1 MENKQCDGSWDF
13 LLNASGTDIYDVN
26 NALSISGFEESIKY
40 SPFTELDCIL
50 MHRYGKNDPVGY
62 GQFID
67 DICEDL
73 SIKTE
78 SRGDSLAE
86 HENSILLFILTKTI
100 KSFNKEQLDEF
111 RRAAGLTN
119 SDKDAL
125 IREMTAKASYS
136 ERFTKILPFITSSVL
151 GVGNGG
157 LASLSAVGLGAFA
170 VSRFIGAAIPIVGV
184 MIALE
189 TMSILMGKGKQREK
203 NAQKILP
210 VVTVLIR
217 IRREYEY
224 VFDSPNSAVDYLRSL
239 IRSSETENKTGFAT
253 AMLVAILRADD
264 SFEQKEILNQMEE
277 SSGFSASSTIPERKL
292 EVLKPFFAQCES
304 YLTSYVTD
312 NTIQRFSVISNI
324 HHQIESTH
332 HQIESLAAAI
342 QSFLPKENRE
352 EPIVALSSEDASRRI
367 AELEARVLHYERI
380 LHGIRHNLAPD
391 FANVFR
397 PYKRFLDH
405 NIVISRNQ
413 AEKAIERGERVVSL
427 LKIAGREEFGTPDV
441 FNLSDVVKPFFEDE
455 KYVVVCYEIPPVA
468 MISMNKLSFEIYVL
482 NNIKKN
488 IEQHAFGGISEEV
501 MPYKDRKVRICVVD
515 EGPYWRLCVAN
526 NGEPFPENASIERL
540 WEYGVSYSSEM
551 TEDGGTGMFFI
562 RETVEHF
569 GGDVS
574 FLRLNDGE
582 YTVEY
587 DIRLKK
593 AEVV

>member
-1 MENKQCDGSWDF
+1 MENKQSDGSWDF

-26 NALSISGFEESIKY
+26 NALSMSGIKDSVEY
-40 SPFTELDCIL
+40 SPLMELDCIL
-50 MHRYGKNDPVGY
+50 IHRYGKNDPVGY

-67 DICEDL
+67 DICKDL

-78 SRGDSLAE
+78 SGEDSLVE
-86 HENSILLFILTKTI
+86 KENSILLFILTKTI

-111 RRAAGLTN
+111 RRASGLINT
-119 SDKDAL
+119 DKDAL

-136 ERFTKILPFITSSVL
+136 ETFSKILPFITSSVL
-151 GVGNGG
+151 GVGIGS
-157 LASLSAVGLGAFA
+157 LASLSAVGLGFFV
-170 VSRFIGAAIPIVGV
+170 VSRVIGAVLPVIGLGLTAG
-184 MIALE
+184 
-189 TMSILMGKGKQREK
+189 SILMGMGKQRGK

-224 VFDSPNSAVDYLRSL
+224 VFDSPKSAVDYLRSL
-239 IRSSETENKTGFAT
+239 IQSSDTENKSGFAT
-253 AMLVAILRADD
+253 AMLVAFLRADD
-264 SFEQKEILNQMEE
+264 SFEQKEMLNRMEE
-277 SSGFSASSTIPERKL
+277 LSGFSASLTISERKL
-292 EVLKPFFAQCES
+292 EVLKPYYDQCVS
-304 YLTSYVTD
+304 YLTSCVTD
-312 NTIQRFSVISNI
+312 ETIQKFITQY
-324 HHQIESTH
+324 QIESTQ
-332 HQIESLAAAI
+332 HQIESLVSTI
-342 QSFLPKENRE
+342 QSSLPPEKTDET
-352 EPIVALSSEDASRRI
+352 IVALSSEDASRRI

-391 FANVFR
+391 FANVSR

-405 NIVISRNQ
+405 DIAITRNQ

-427 LKIAGREEFGTPDV
+427 LKRAGKEEFGAPDV
-441 FNLSDVVKPFFEDE
+441 FNLSDVIKPYFEDE
-455 KYVVVCYEIPPVA
+455 KYVVVLQEIPPVA
-468 MISMNKLSFEIYVL
+468 MVSINKLSFEIYVL
-482 NNIKKN
+482 NNIKNN

-501 MPYKDRKVRICVVD
+501 MSYKDRKVRVCIV
-515 EGPYWRLCVAN
+515 EEEPYWRLCVAN
-526 NGEPFPENASIERL
+526 NGERFPENASVERI

-562 RETVEHF
+562 REAVEHF

-587 DIRLKK
+587 DIRLLK
-593 AEVV
+593 AE